1 MESKIPPLKKMNIS
15 SLKSVFKKNP
25 QFTNKCNIC
34 NMEFTDTNRTKK
46 HMIKAHSKPKRE
58 KDH

>member
-1 MESKIPPLKKMNIS
+1 MESKTQISKKIGMPRLKNI
-15 SLKSVFKKNP
+15 FRKNP

-34 NMEFTDTNRTKK
+34 KMEFTDAERTKK

-58 KDH
+58 KEH

>member
-1 MESKIPPLKKMNIS
+1 MPISKKMSVS
-15 SLKSVFKKNP
+15 SLKNVFRKNP

-34 NMEFTDTNRTKK
+34 KMEFTDAERTKK

-58 KDH
+58 KEH

>member
-1 MESKIPPLKKMNIS
+1 MEPKISITKKISMPSLKK
-15 SLKSVFKKNP
+15 VFKKNS

-34 NMEFTDTNRTKK
+34 KMEFADVERTKK

-58 KDH
+58 KEY

>member
-1 MESKIPPLKKMNIS
+1 MESKIPHSKKASISRLKN
-15 SLKSVFKKNP
+15 VFRKNP
-25 QFTNKCNIC
+25 QFTNKCDIC
-34 NMEFTDTNRTKK
+34 KMEFTDAERTKK